1 MIKKALLLLLLPYS
15 IFIYLESCNK
25 PCEHPETR
33 NITGITM
40 RSFNGYSSAR
50 NTIQMYINYE
60 SLYVQN
66 YQFNLTGKVM
76 ALSQVY
82 DPCFNKLVN
91 PIDSVSVVSANNF
104 NGSFPANSELN
115 RLFRVFNQTS
125 TLMLNDFRYDINLDD
140 INYYNDDLY
149 TNYISFMSDS
159 LPTLDSIHNLCVTVY
174 CSTGEIFKDSLLGI
188 NLKSNL

>member
-15 IFIYLESCNK
+15 VFIYLESCNK

-33 NITGITM
+33 NIIGISM
-40 RSFNGYSSAR
+40 RSFNGYASNR
-50 NTIQMYINYE
+50 NTLQMFINHE

-66 YQFNLTGKVM
+66 FHFNVTNKAM
-76 ALSQVY
+76 AFSQVF

-91 PIDSVSVVSANNF
+91 PIDSISVVSSQDF
-104 NGSFPANSELN
+104 NGSFRANTELN
-115 RLFRVFNQTS
+115 SLFRVFNQS
-125 TLMLNDFRYDINLDD
+125 SFVFLNDYTYDLNEEEFG
-140 INYYNDDLY
+140 YYEDDLF
-149 TNYISFMSDS
+149 TNSVSFINDS

-174 CSTGEIFKDSLLGI
+174 CRTGEVFKDSLIGV